1 MLHFATWKK
10 IAIAIVCV
18 LGFFMALPNM
28 LPEGARVAIPNIF
41 PTEKLRLGLDL
52 QGGSYVLLEAEQKS
66 LVEGQETKQGSRVV
80 RKNGLVQ
87 QLSADVRSTLRD
99 KKIGYQ
105 NLRFN
110 GRAVSVRVRKT
121 EDLEKTLEAL
131 KVLAEPVD
139 QGMFAQGNQTKSFEM
154 TSDGNQITMTLTDE
168 FIERRTERAIEQ
180 SIGVLERRI
189 NALGTTEPI
198 IQRQGLNRILIQV
211 PGLDDPERLRTL
223 LGSTAKLDF
232 QLLCEQQPTGD
243 IDSYRPSPG
252 CDVLEDRTQDGIYY
266 SVHTSTTKRVSG
278 EDLTDSQPGFD
289 SRSNEPIVSFR
300 FNNRGAKRFARLT
313 RDNVG
318 RPFAIVLDNKVISA
332 PVIREPILGGS
343 GQISG
348 SFSIQETNDL
358 SILLRSGA
366 LPAKLVIVEER
377 SVGPSLGAD
386 SVQAGFIAGII
397 GLAAVIIFI
406 LLSYGLFGIFA
417 NIALLVNICLIVGLL
432 SFLQATLTLPG
443 IAGIVLTMGMAVDAN
458 VLIFERIREEVK
470 LGRSTLN
477 AIDTGYGRAL
487 TTILDANITTLIA
500 AIILFGLG
508 SGPIRGFSIT
518 LIIGILTSVFTAFTV
533 TRLLISL
540 WIERTRPKSVPI

>member
-1 MLHFATWKK
+1 MLHFARWKK
-10 IAIAIVCV
+10 ITIAIVCV
-18 LGFFMALPNM
+18 LGFLMALPNM
-28 LPEGARVAIPNIF
+28 VSESVRESIPDF
-41 PTEKLRLGLDL
+41 LPTEKLRLGLDL

-66 LVEGQETKQGSRVV
+66 LVEGQETKQGSKVV

-87 QLSADVRSTLRD
+87 QLTADVRSKLRD

-105 NLRFN
+105 NLRFD
-110 GRAVSVRVRKT
+110 GQAVSVRVRKP
-121 EDLEKTLEAL
+121 EDLEKAL
-131 KVLAEPVD
+131 IDLKALAEPVD
-139 QGMFAQGNQTKSFEM
+139 QGMFAQGNQIQSFEI
-154 TSDGNQITMTLTDE
+154 TNNGNLISMTLTEE

-211 PGLDDPERLRTL
+211 PGLDDPDRLRTL

-243 IDSYRPSPG
+243 IDSFRPSPG
-252 CDVLEDRTQDGIYY
+252 CDVMEDRSQPGIYY
-266 SVHTSTTKRVSG
+266 AVHTSTTKRVSG

-289 SRSNEPIVSFR
+289 SRNNEPIVSFR
-300 FNNRGAKRFARLT
+300 FNNRGANRFARLT

-348 SFSIQETNDL
+348 GFSIDETNNL
-358 SILLRSGA
+358 AILLRSGA

-386 SVQAGFIAGII
+386 SVNAGFIAGVI
-397 GLAAVIIFI
+397 GLVAVIVFI
-406 LLSYGLFGIFA
+406 LVSYGLFGVFA
-417 NIALLVNICLIVGLL
+417 NIALLVNICLIVGVL

-458 VLIFERIREEVK
+458 VLIFERIREEVRQ
-470 LGRSTLN
+470 GRSTLN

-487 TTILDANITTLIA
+487 TTILDANVTTLIA
-500 AIILFGLG
+500 AVILFGLG
-508 SGPIRGFSIT
+508 SGPIRGFSVT

-533 TRLLISL
+533 TRLLIAL
-540 WIERTRPKSVPI
+540 WVQRTRPKSVPI

>member
-1 MLHFATWKK
+1 MT
-10 IAIAIVCV
+10 
-18 LGFFMALPNM
+18 LPNL
-28 LPEGARVAIPNIF
+28 LPDNVLKSMPDFF
-41 PTEKLRLGLDL
+41 PHEKLRLGLDL

-66 LVEGQETKQGSRVV
+66 LVEGQETKQGSRTV

-87 QLSADVRSTLRD
+87 QLAADTRSTLRE

-105 NLRFN
+105 NLRYD
-110 GRAVSVRVRKT
+110 GRTVTVRIRKP
-121 EDLEKTLEAL
+121 EDFEKARTAL
-131 KVLAEPVD
+131 SALAEPID
-139 QGMFAQGNQTKSFEM
+139 QGVFSQGNAAKSFDM
-154 TSDGNQITMTLTDE
+154 TMDGNLATMVLTDD

-211 PGLDDPERLRTL
+211 PGLDDPNRLRTL

-232 QLLCEQQPTGD
+232 QLLCDQQPTGD
-243 IDSYRPSPG
+243 IDSFRPSPG
-252 CDVLEDRTQDGIYY
+252 CDILEDRAQDGIYY

-289 SRSNEPIVSFR
+289 SRTNEPIVSFR
-300 FNNRGAKRFARLT
+300 FNNRGANRFGRLT

-332 PVIREPILGGS
+332 PVIREAILGGS

-348 SFSIQETNDL
+348 SFTIDETNNL
-358 SILLRSGA
+358 AILLRSGA

-386 SVQAGFIAGII
+386 SVEAGFIAGMI
-397 GLAAVIIFI
+397 GLAAVVCFI
-406 LLSYGLFGIFA
+406 LISYGLFGIFA
-417 NIALLVNICLIVGLL
+417 NIALAVNIALIVGVL

-470 LGRSTLN
+470 QGRSPLN

-487 TTILDANITTLIA
+487 TTILDANITTFIA
-500 AIILFGLG
+500 AVILFGLG
-508 SGPIRGFSIT
+508 SGPIRGFSVT
-518 LIIGILTSVFTAFTV
+518 LGIGIITSVFTAFTV

-540 WIERTRPKSVPI
+540 WVGRSRPKAVPI